1 MLLFWN
7 RNICEFKS
15 FELLHHMIMYHVFC
29 ATRYVFPINVIYH
42 LFVARHRFHSYIKSI
57 IINYIEQIWPNISW
71 NISQCFLRW
80 SMLSSNKAT
89 FDLPSESINFVALIF
104 TISIKSKRLL
114 IDLRKNCLSYL
125 LFLIE
130 QFNRLIVHNDKKMII
145 IIEPC
150 ESMHLFLEK
159 RRNIFG
165 SIK

>member
-89 FDLPSESINFVALIF
+89 WFTFRVDQFRRSYFHNIDQVETTFDWFEKKLSVLFIIF
-104 TISIKSKRLL
+104 
-114 IDLRKNCLSYL
+114 D
-125 LFLIE
+125 

-145 IIEPC
+145 IIVEPC

-159 RRNIFG
+159 RRNVFG

>member
-57 IINYIEQIWPNISW
+57 IINYIEQIWIYRETFLNVFFVG
-71 NISQCFLRW
+71 QCCQ
-80 SMLSSNKAT
+80 AT
-89 FDLPSESINFVALIF
+89 KQLDLPSESINFVALIF

-125 LFLIE
+125 LFLIG

-145 IIEPC
+145 IIVEPC

-159 RRNIFG
+159 RRNVFG